1 MSDIWRLQSQFDN
14 EGLIRALAHESP
26 DIRRRAAVALRTI
39 GATNA
44 VAALRQALDR
54 ENDPDTRQAMLLALE
69 TLDEEAP
76 PQAQAAEASPPAPP
90 PPPPSAVGM
99 ASPPEPPSL
108 PTPKPSK
115 PVTSKLSVDPA
126 ELGRLLAQLE
136 STNPDEVVNAAL
148 RLGEMGDRTAAE
160 PLVVLFTSPKTSGEI
175 KLAVAEALLKLN
187 SAPVEVA
194 LLASLRHTH
203 PDVRRKGAAILGHL
217 KAEWAI
223 QPLGEALRDPVQI
236 VRRTARAALKNIG
249 TPESRKI
256 LARFDTGQL
265 RPSASAQAQ
274 AEADASADT
283 ATILKRPPGGLL
295 KRVETN
301 ESPVIVPPSGDGPL
315 LPPPQP
321 SGITRPL
328 KPSLDAPDDDD
339 KPPHNL

>member
-14 EGLIRALAHESP
+14 EGLIRALSHESP

-39 GATNA
+39 GAADA
-44 VAALRQALDR
+44 VPALRQALDR
-54 ENDPDTRQAMLLALE
+54 EHDPDARQAMLLALE
-69 TLDEEAP
+69 TLSEETP
-76 PQAQAAEASPPAPP
+76 EQEQVKPKPLPQAPASGKLAAD
-90 PPPPSAVGM
+90 
-99 ASPPEPPSL
+99 L
-108 PTPKPSK
+108 
-115 PVTSKLSVDPA
+115 A

-136 STNPDEVVNAAL
+136 SANPDEVVNAAL

-223 QPLGEALRDPVQI
+223 QPLGEALPDPVQI

-249 TPESRKI
+249 TPEARKI

-265 RPSASAQAQ
+265 RQPSKP
-274 AEADASADT
+274 EADRPDAPDDSAET
-283 ATILKRPPGGLL
+283 PTILKRPQGLL
-295 KRVETN
+295 KRMETT
-301 ESPVIVPPSGDGPL
+301 ETTAIPAPTPMPADDEPPS
-315 LPPPQP
+315 LPSKP

-328 KPSLDAPDDDD
+328 HSPLDAADDDD
-339 KPPHNL
+339 KPPKA

>member
-14 EGLIRALAHESP
+14 EGLIRALSHESP

-39 GATNA
+39 GAADA
-44 VAALRQALDR
+44 VPALRQALDK
-54 ENDPDTRQAMLLALE
+54 EHDPNTRQAMLLALE
-69 TLDEEAP
+69 TLSEEAP
-76 PQAQAAEASPPAPP
+76 QATAAQ
-90 PPPPSAVGM
+90 
-99 ASPPEPPSL
+99 
-108 PTPKPSK
+108 PTAKPRMSQLG
-115 PVTSKLSVDPA
+115 TDPA

-136 STNPDEVVNAAL
+136 SAQPDELVSAAL
-148 RLGEMGDRTAAE
+148 RLGEMGDKTAAE

-217 KAEWAI
+217 KAEWAV

-249 TPESRKI
+249 TPEARKI

-265 RPSASAQAQ
+265 RQPSQ
-274 AEADASADT
+274 AEATRPDATDDSAET
-283 ATILKRPPGGLL
+283 PTIAKRPQGLL
-295 KRVETN
+295 KRVETT
-301 ESPVIVPPSGDGPL
+301 ETSAVPAPTTPPAAVDDEPTAPPRRPSGV
-315 LPPPQP
+315 
-321 SGITRPL
+321 TRPL
-328 KPSLDAPDDDD
+328 HSPLDNDD
-339 KPPHNL
+339 KPPRKA

>member
-14 EGLIRALAHESP
+14 EGLIRALSHASP

-39 GATNA
+39 GAADA
-44 VAALRQALDR
+44 VPALRQALDR
-54 ENDPDTRQAMLLALE
+54 EPDPDVRQALLLALE

-76 PQAQAAEASPPAPP
+76 GQARPTL
-90 PPPPSAVGM
+90 
-99 ASPPEPPSL
+99 PE
-108 PTPKPSK
+108 K
-115 PVTSKLSVDPA
+115 PVTDELPTEAA

-136 STNPDEVVNAAL
+136 SANPDEVVKAAL
-148 RLGEMGDRTAAE
+148 RLGEMGDKTAAE

-217 KAEWAI
+217 KAEWAV

-249 TPESRKI
+249 TPEARKI
-256 LARFDTGQL
+256 LARFDTSQP
-265 RPSASAQAQ
+265 RQPSKPSAPDDSA
-274 AEADASADT
+274 EKP
-283 ATILKRPPGGLL
+283 TIVKRPQGLL
-295 KRVETN
+295 RRMETN
-301 ESPVIVPPSGDGPL
+301 EAPAVPASSALSKNDDPALADDPQLSTGD
-315 LPPPQP
+315 
-321 SGITRPL
+321 SNVITRPL
-328 KPSLDAPDDDD
+328 HSPLSSTNDDN
-339 KPPHNL
+339 KPPPEA

>member
-1 MSDIWRLQSQFDN
+1 
-14 EGLIRALAHESP
+14 
-26 DIRRRAAVALRTI
+26 V
-39 GATNA
+39 
-44 VAALRQALDR
+44 
-54 ENDPDTRQAMLLALE
+54 
-69 TLDEEAP
+69 
-76 PQAQAAEASPPAPP
+76 
-90 PPPPSAVGM
+90 
-99 ASPPEPPSL
+99 
-108 PTPKPSK
+108 
-115 PVTSKLSVDPA
+115 

-136 STNPDEVVNAAL
+136 SANPDEVVNAAL

-217 KAEWAI
+217 KAAWAV

-249 TPESRKI
+249 TPEARKI

-265 RPSASAQAQ
+265 RQPSNPRATHPDSPDDSA
-274 AEADASADT
+274 ETPT
-283 ATILKRPPGGLL
+283 ALKRPQGLL
-295 KRVETN
+295 KRMETA
-301 ESPVIVPPSGDGPL
+301 EAPAIPAPPTPMPADDGPL
-315 LPPPQP
+315 LPPTQP

-328 KPSLDAPDDDD
+328 HSPLDADDDD
-339 KPPHNL
+339 KPPKA